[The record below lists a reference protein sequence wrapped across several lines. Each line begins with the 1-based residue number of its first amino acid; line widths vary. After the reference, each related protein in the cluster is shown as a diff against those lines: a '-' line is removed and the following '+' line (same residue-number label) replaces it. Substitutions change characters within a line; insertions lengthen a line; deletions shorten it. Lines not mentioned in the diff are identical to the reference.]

1 MKPNDIILNKKAIKF
16 LQDKSRFILNTG
28 PTGTGK
34 TFLSGF
40 KTFLRV
46 FNSPRE
52 HTMFAIIAESIST
65 AEKMFIDD
73 ESSFVNI
80 YHKDNGGVCDYKG
93 GSKPHIIMDTP
104 TGVKRIYLGGYGTAR
119 DYKRVLGLNLTG
131 IHIEE
136 ISIAHDDFIREAF
149 VRATRKGGG
158 WIHATTNG
166 GIPEQKFYVDYWDK
180 SFYNKKY
187 NETMPFEEMKYLQQS
202 DKDFSY
208 WYWGFKDSATQTE
221 DDVKRLYSIFPEG
234 SFYYNSKVLGIRGYV
249 EGMLYARILN
259 DIYITKHNQAGNN
272 IHLQDI
278 NLLMIKEIIIG
289 VDIGSG
295 GGDSSAARTSAVMVG
310 FTKDYQ
316 RAVILDRWRING
328 EFDYNDI
335 VKGFWEWIA
344 PYYSIFR
351 GRISEIRV
359 DSADPL
365 FIRTLRNNNP
375 YGIMIMGSIK
385 DTIALRVRLKQQLIF
400 QYRLLFSDLKGA
412 QELKVNLSKIKSDGK
427 DGQIDDGMEWIDDSD
442 ALDYALTPRKNS
454 MMGVKWNK

>member
-1 MKPNDIILNKKAIKF
+1 MKPNDIILTKKAVKF

-46 FNSPRE
+46 FNAPKE
-52 HTMFAIIAESIST
+52 HTMFAIICESIST

-80 YHKDNGGVCDYKG
+80 YHKDDGGVCSYKG
-93 GSKPHIIMDTP
+93 GSKPHIIVDTP

-166 GIPEQKFYVDYWDK
+166 GIPEQRFYVDYWNK
-180 SFYNKKY
+180 AHYNKDF
-187 NETMPFEEMKYLQQS
+187 NQTMPFEEMEYLEQT
-202 DKDFSY
+202 DKDFAY
-208 WYWGFKDSATQTE
+208 WYWGFQDSATQTE
-221 DDVKRLYSIFPEG
+221 DDIRRLYSIFPEG

-259 DIYITKHNQAGNN
+259 DLYIEKTNQAGNN
-272 IHLQDI
+272 VRLKDI
-278 NLLMIKEIIIG
+278 NLLSIKELIVG

-295 GGDSSAARTSAVMVG
+295 GGDDKAARTSCVLVG
-310 FTKDYQ
+310 YTKNFQ
-316 RAVILDRWRING
+316 RAVVIDRYQVNG
-328 EFDYNDI
+328 DFDYNDI
-335 VKGFWEWIA
+335 VKQFWEWLS
-344 PYYSIFR
+344 PFFSIFQH
-351 GRISEIRV
+351 RIGEIRV
-359 DSADPL
+359 DNADPL

-375 YGIMIMGSIK
+375 YGIMILGSIK
-385 DTIALRVRLKQQLIF
+385 DTIALRVKLKQQLIF
-400 QYRLLFSDLKGA
+400 QHRLIFTDLNGA
-412 QELKVNLSKIKSDGK
+412 QALKNNLAKIKSDGK
-427 DGQIDDGMEWIDDSD
+427 DGQIDDGQEWIDDSD
-442 ALDYALTPRKNS
+442 ALDYALTPRKNYLMS
-454 MMGVKWNK
+454 VRW